1 MTSNPDVTLTPRQI
15 FTLLVLTLA
24 SVVLYLVSSALYYR
38 FGFPLD
44 DAWIH
49 QTYARNLA
57 WRGEWAFLPGQ
68 LSGGSTSPLWTMLLS
83 IGYWLHLPFFVWTYL
98 LGAAFL
104 WGAAWLGEMLLRR
117 LLSFYRPAFPWFG
130 AFLALEWHLVWAAVS
145 GMEIIF
151 FVFLTLLVFSLLFS
165 ARERF
170 LTVGL
175 LIGLLVWVRPDGL
188 TLLGPA
194 LWGTLFRPAAWRDR
208 LRSILSLVFGFAFLF
223 SFYLLFNLQ
232 IAGAIWPNTFYAK
245 QAEYAVYRQL
255 PLLTRL
261 GQQFFQPMIGAG
273 LFLVPGV
280 LWGLVQVVRSRWWSW
295 LAMPLWV
302 IGFLTVYALRLPVTY
317 QHGRYAMPV
326 LPLFSLLGFFGW
338 AWLAGYLRKIAWR
351 WRMTALLTFWAL
363 TLAFWGRGALA
374 YAQDVAVI
382 ESEMVKTA
390 QWVAE
395 NLPPDAVVAAH
406 DIGALGYFTTCHLI
420 DLAGLVSPEVIPFLR
435 DEQALAKF
443 LYQRKVEYLI
453 TFPDWYPTLTASLQ
467 PIYVTGSP
475 YAPMFGEMNMAVYR
489 WPAR

>member
-1 MTSNPDVTLTPRQI
+1 MVSNPDVALTPRQI
-15 FTLLVLTLA
+15 FILLALALA
-24 SVVLYLVSSALYYR
+24 SAILYLVSSALYYR
-38 FGFPLD
+38 TGFPLD

-57 WRGEWAFLPGQ
+57 WRGEWAFVPGQ
-68 LSGGSTSPLWTMLLS
+68 PSGGSTSPLWTMLLA
-83 IGYWLHLPFFVWTYL
+83 IGYWLRLPFFAWTYL
-98 LGAAFL
+98 LETVFL
-104 WGAAWLGEMLLRR
+104 WGAAWLGEMLLRQM
-117 LLSFYRPAFPWFG
+117 LPTYRPVFPWFG
-130 AFLALEWHLVWAAVS
+130 AFLALEWHLAWAAVS
-145 GMEIIF
+145 GMEIVF
-151 FVFLTLLVFSLLFS
+151 FVFLTLLVFLLLFS
-165 ARERF
+165 ARSHF
-170 LTVGL
+170 LVVGL

-194 LWGTLFRPAAWRDR
+194 LWVALFRPVAWRER
-208 LRSILSLVFGFAFLF
+208 LGSVLFLLFGFALLF
-223 SFYLLFNLQ
+223 SFYLLFNLHLT
-232 IAGAIWPNTFYAK
+232 GAIWPNTFYAK

-273 LFLVPGV
+273 LFLLPGV
-280 LWGLVQVVRSRWWSW
+280 LWSLVQVIRSRRWDW
-295 LAMPLWV
+295 LAVPLWLA
-302 IGFLTVYALRLPVTY
+302 GFLTLYALRLPVTY

-326 LPLFSLLGFFGW
+326 LPLFALLGFFGW
-338 AWLAGYLRKIAWR
+338 LWLAGHLKKIAWR
-351 WRMTALLTFWAL
+351 WRATALLTFWAL

-395 NLPPDAVVAAH
+395 NLPPGAVVAAH
-406 DIGALGYFTTCHLI
+406 DIGALGYFTSCQLI

-435 DEQALAKF
+435 DEQALAEF
-443 LYQRKVEYLI
+443 LHRRGAQYLI

-467 PIYVTGSP
+467 PMYVTASP

-489 WPAR
+489 WPER